1 MILKGYVASH
11 DPERVTTAAI
21 EGWLDDRH
29 LGARSRYTYIG
40 AIAGFHRWCVVN
52 GHATNDPSLGVVRP
66 KLPRRYPRPART
78 VDLVDAIEHA
88 SLRMRAWLCLAAYSG
103 LRCKEIAG
111 LRVDDVFLDQKPPV
125 FHLRETKGDKDRVV
139 PIAEEVLRALE
150 AYTMP
155 IAGFVFP
162 ALLPNGQPTKR
173 ALRPHQVSDDIN
185 RYLHGRGI
193 AATAHQLR
201 HWFGTELYRRTRDL
215 KLVAELMGHAKVET
229 TSLYVALVPT
239 EEAVEAVRTMRA
251 ELPDEAVESFQ
262 ATA

>member
-40 AIAGFHRWCVVN
+40 AIAGFHKWALEN
-52 GHATNDPSLGVVRP
+52 GHTTNDPSIGVVRP

-78 VDLVDAIEHA
+78 ADLVEAIEHA

-150 AYTMP
+150 AYAMP
-155 IAGFVFP
+155 VAGFVFP
-162 ALLPNGQPTKR
+162 ALTPQGRPTKR
-173 ALRPHQVSDDIN
+173 ALRPHQVSDEIN
-185 RYLHGRGI
+185 KYLHGRGI

-239 EEAVEAVRTMRA
+239 EEAVEAVRS
-251 ELPDEAVESFQ
+251 LK